1 VVTPLKQIDL
11 EKELCEESHVG
22 KLGEEVQSSW
32 QFVKVV
38 PERPGTSNAQL
49 LKSQ

>member
-1 VVTPLKQIDL
+1 VVTPLKQTVL
-11 EKELCEESHVG
+11 EKELREESHTG
-22 KLGEEVQSSW
+22 KLGEEVQSSL
-32 QFVKVV
+32 QFVKVI